1 MPIIEQFQDIKA
13 RIAPG
18 QQLMALDIGTK
29 TIGVAVSDGS
39 LTIATPVTTIRRTK
53 FTQDI
58 QELAKHMAGRTIG
71 GVILGLPL
79 NMDGSE
85 GPKCQSVREFARN
98 LERNMNIFSNP
109 FAIGFF
115 DERLSTAAMQR
126 FMIDDYDLSR
136 KKRGQHID
144 KMAAQFILQSVLDAL
159 PR

>member
-1 MPIIEQFQDIKA
+1 MSIDSLTEMQKKLS
-13 RIAPG
+13 PG
-18 QQLMALDIGTK
+18 QQLMALDVGTK

-39 LTIATPVTTIRRTK
+39 RSIATPVTTIRRTK

-58 QELAKHMAGRTIG
+58 KELAKHMAERNIG
-71 GVILGLPL
+71 GVIIGLPL

-98 LERNMNIFSNP
+98 LERNMDIFPNP

-115 DERLSTAAMQR
+115 DERLSTVAMHR

-144 KMAAQFILQSVLDAL
+144 KMAAQFILQTALDSM
-159 PR
+159 PK